1 MSVKDR
7 MQMEAAPGTLARVV
21 SSTAG
26 YAYAFGVEEEWVFTH
41 MRLDHG
47 VTLLLLGRPPMHVI
61 HMKGQPLVLALCDGR
76 RILIDERFLEVMNV
90 SC

>member
-1 MSVKDR
+1 
-7 MQMEAAPGTLARVV
+7 MEAAPGTLARVV

-26 YAYAFGVEEEWVFTH
+26 YAYAFGVAEGWVNTH

-47 VTLLLLGRPPMHVI
+47 TPLILLGRPPNHVI

-76 RILIDERFLEVMNV
+76 RILIDERFLEVMDV
-90 SC
+90 ES

>member
-1 MSVKDR
+1 

-26 YAYAFGVEEEWVFTH
+26 YAYAFGVAEEWVFTH

-47 VTLLLLGRPPMHVI
+47 ALLLLLGRPPIDVI
-61 HMKGQPLVLALCDGR
+61 HRQGQPLVLALCNGR

-90 SC
+90 ES